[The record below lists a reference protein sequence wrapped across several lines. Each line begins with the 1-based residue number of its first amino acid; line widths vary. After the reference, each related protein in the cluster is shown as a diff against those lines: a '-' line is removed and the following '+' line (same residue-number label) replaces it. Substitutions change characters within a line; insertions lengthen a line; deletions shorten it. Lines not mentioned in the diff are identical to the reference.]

1 MKVLRRDKGKS
12 TATQQLL
19 AKKGHHGMPIPV
31 HLSNAKALSLR
42 TRNGDC
48 CEVPDPKLK
57 GTRAQERPDKS
68 SRIQDSSEVIGYVLI
83 KPKPP
88 LHSVSKIM
96 NIADA
101 LIDQIRQ
108 PHIIDGCQV
117 CNPPLIKSSQQ
128 DGGPNSGYKRAH
140 GQISTSESTTQVS
153 INCLR
158 KAHSFIKKLYGR
170 VPKRLQP
177 NPTISQRKI
186 LSKTAT
192 KIGNH
197 LRTRLVFLLGKAD

>member
-1 MKVLRRDKGKS
+1 MCKKVHHLYLLLLTWRKLTSIQVPSLLLLLPLKYSRPTLLPSIHHHKLGGKQQPKVGRNDSMKVLRRDKGKS

-108 PHIIDGCQV
+108 PPIIDGCQV
-117 CNPPLIKSSQQ
+117 CNPPLIKSSQ
-128 DGGPNSGYKRAH
+128 
-140 GQISTSESTTQVS
+140 
-153 INCLR
+153 
-158 KAHSFIKKLYGR
+158 
-170 VPKRLQP
+170 
-177 NPTISQRKI
+177 
-186 LSKTAT
+186 
-192 KIGNH
+192 
-197 LRTRLVFLLGKAD
+197 